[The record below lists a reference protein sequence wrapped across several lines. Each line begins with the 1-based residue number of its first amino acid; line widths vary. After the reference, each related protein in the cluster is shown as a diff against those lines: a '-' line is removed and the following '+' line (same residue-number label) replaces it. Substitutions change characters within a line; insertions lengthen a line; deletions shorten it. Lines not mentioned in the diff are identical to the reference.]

1 MDRCVDSEQSDWVD
15 GSIDLRMDRWE
26 EGREKG
32 RIGG

>member
-1 MDRCVDSEQSDWVD
+1 MGGRERREGDRV
-15 GSIDLRMDRWE
+15 RMGEGGGGRE